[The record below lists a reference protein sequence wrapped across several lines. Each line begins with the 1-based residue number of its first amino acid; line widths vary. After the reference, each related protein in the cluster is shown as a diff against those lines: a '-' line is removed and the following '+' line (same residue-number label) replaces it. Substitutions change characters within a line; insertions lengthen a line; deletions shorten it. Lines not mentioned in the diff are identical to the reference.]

1 MSTHHGEK
9 AWSTNAKK
17 WWKSTH
23 ADYTLTASELVLARE
38 VCRQIT
44 RLDILNAK
52 LADAPLTQTSRF
64 GEEVPNPLLVEARQ
78 ISGSLAKLIGS
89 LRLPEIDVDEQ
100 GKTVMGKT
108 PQKRTGARGTYGP
121 YAPASLSV
129 AN

>member
-1 MSTHHGEK
+1 MGTIKGEQS
-9 AWSTNAKK
+9 WSPNAKR

-23 ADYTLTASELVLARE
+23 ADYTLTASELILARE

-44 RLDILNAK
+44 RLDTLNSK
-52 LADAPLTQTSRF
+52 LENAPLTQTNRF

-108 PQKRTGARGTYGP
+108 PQKRPGARGTYGP